1 MTLYVL
7 GSQVVEQTTLPANQY
22 QEPTLGS
29 VVARMQVEMLI
40 ERFDPCIEE
49 RDLYFRRSGIGLAP
63 GVVRD
68 YAGLGFGV

>member
-1 MTLYVL
+1 VTLYVL
-7 GSQVVEQTTLPANQY
+7 GSQVIEQTTLPANQN

-40 ERFDPCIEE
+40 ERLDPCIEE
-49 RDLYFRRSGIGLAP
+49 RDLYFRRSGVGSAP
-63 GVVRD
+63 GVIRD